1 MPLIQTNG
9 IELFYAERGEGE
21 PLVLLMGLGADGSLW
36 EEHVRAYERHFR
48 CILVD
53 NRGAGGSSQPIGPY
67 TTKIMAAD
75 TLGLLDA
82 LGIER
87 AHFSGISMGSAIAQE
102 AALSA
107 SDRVISLTLNCSWS
121 MCDAYTKRVFETLGN
136 AYSLMEADEFQKL
149 LQLIIYT
156 PAYHEQHL
164 SVLETAQQAAL
175 AHPSPM
181 TIHAFLSQ
189 CEACISHHTAG
200 RLGAITAPTL
210 ITVGDKDIF
219 TPLPL
224 SLAIAEEITHAEKQV
239 FEGSGHTHHWD
250 RLEEFNR
257 VTLDFM
263 LRHREAIQARRD
275 ENES

>member
-1 MPLIQTNG
+1 MPLIHTNG
-9 IELFYAERGEGE
+9 IDLFYTERGEGE

-36 EEHVRAYERHFR
+36 EDHVRAYEQHFR
-48 CILVD
+48 CILID
-53 NRGAGGSSQPIGPY
+53 NRGAGNSSEPKGPY

-75 TLGLLDA
+75 TIGLLNA
-82 LGIER
+82 LGIKR

-107 SDRVISLTLNCSWS
+107 PERIISLTLNCSWAV
-121 MCDAYTKRVFETLGN
+121 CDAYTKRVFETLGN
-136 AYSLMEADEFQKL
+136 AYSLMKADDFQKL

-164 SVLETAQQAAL
+164 QVLEAAQQAAFEQ
-175 AHPSPM
+175 PSPM

-189 CEACISHHTAG
+189 CEACISHHTMG
-200 RLGAITAPTL
+200 RLRAITAPTL

-224 SLAIAEEITHAEKQV
+224 SLSIAEEIKHAEKHI

-250 RLEEFNR
+250 SLEDFNR
-257 VTLDFM
+257 LTLDFL
-263 LRHREAIQARRD
+263 LRHREA
-275 ENES
+275 NE